1 MSKRN
6 ISRRQFIG
14 EASCA
19 AIGTTTL
26 FSSILNLGMANTL
39 ASPIVRPTGTYK
51 AMVCILLSGGNDSY
65 NMLIPTG
72 AEYGEYASI
81 RSNLAIPQNEILGLS
96 PITPGSTPLGLH
108 PSMPEI
114 QQLFQDG
121 KVAFLNNVGTLIE
134 PTTKTEIINQTA
146 QLPLGLLSHSD
157 QAMQWQTSIPQE
169 RSNIGWGGK
178 MADIIQSMNS
188 NQNIS
193 MNISLSGN
201 NIFQTGNTVTPFT
214 VNSDTGSVGILG
226 YNEPD
231 VFHNLLT
238 SGVNSLLNQQ
248 YQDVFKKT
256 YSSVVKNSIQ
266 NNDFF
271 NDAIGDTSPFT
282 TPFSDNYISESL
294 HMIARTVAA
303 HEALGMER
311 QTFFLSVGG
320 FDNHDELLN
329 NQAVLL
335 SQISAGLSEFY
346 NALDEVS
353 MNDCVTSYTISDFA
367 RSLTSNGNGTDH
379 AWGGHAM
386 VMGGAVNGQEIYGSY
401 PTLGLGSDLEIGG
414 GIFIPTLSADEYF
427 AELALWFGV
436 SPFDLPLL
444 LPNIGN
450 FYTVGSGSNPIGFMQ
465 T

>member
-6 ISRRQFIG
+6 ISRRQFLG

-26 FSSILNLGMANTL
+26 FSSILNLGMANAL
-39 ASPIVRPTGTYK
+39 ASPILRPSGTYK

-72 AEYGEYASI
+72 AEYSEYATV
-81 RSNLAIPQNEILGLS
+81 RSNLAIPQNEILGLN
-96 PITPGSTPLGLH
+96 PITPGGTPLGLH

-114 QQLFQDG
+114 HQLFQNG
-121 KVAFLNNVGTLIE
+121 KVAFINNVGTLIE
-134 PTTKTEIINQTA
+134 PTTKTDIINQTA

-169 RSNIGWGGK
+169 RSSIGWGGK

-188 NQNIS
+188 NQDIS

-201 NIFQTGNTVTPFT
+201 NIFQTGNTATPFAI
-214 VNSDTGSVGILG
+214 NSDTGSVGILG

-231 VFHNLLT
+231 VFHTLLT

-248 YQDVFKKT
+248 YQDVFKKS
-256 YSSVVKNSIQ
+256 YAGIVKNSIQ
-266 NNDFF
+266 NNEFF
-271 NDAIGDTSPFT
+271 NSAIGDTSPFT
-282 TPFSDNYISESL
+282 TSFSDNYISESL
-294 HMIARTVAA
+294 HMIARTIAA
-303 HEALGMER
+303 QETLGMER
-311 QTFFLSVGG
+311 QTFFLSIGG

-329 NQAVLL
+329 NQAALL

-353 MNDCVTSYTISDFA
+353 MNDCVTTYTISDFA

-379 AWGGHAM
+379 AWGGNAM

-401 PTLGLGSDLEIGG
+401 PTLALGSDLEIGG
-414 GIFIPTLSADEYF
+414 GIFIPTMSADEYF

-450 FYTVGSGSNPIGFMQ
+450 FYSVGSGTNPIGFMQ
-465 T
+465 M